1 MKEKGFPTKFPPGV
15 PIFAPFISIYLVKY
29 IEGKPRF
36 LIIRRDRE
44 PYKDIWQP
52 ITGNIR
58 EGEKAWQAAL
68 RELKEET
75 GIIPDRFYSA
85 EFIEKFY
92 EQNSEIIA
100 LSPAFV
106 GFVNGDPE
114 IKLSFEHRDFSWV
127 TVDEAVEKVVFY
139 EQKAAFRH
147 IQEYFIESEPPEFL
161 RIEL

>member
-1 MKEKGFPTKFPPGV
+1 M
-15 PIFAPFISIYLVKY
+15 PIVAPFISVYMIRH
-29 IEGKPRF
+29 IEGQARF

-52 ITGNIR
+52 VTGKIR

-75 GIIPDRFYSA
+75 GLIPDRFYSA

-92 EQNSEIIA
+92 ELNTEIIA

-106 GFVNGDPE
+106 GFVNEDPD
-114 IKLSFEHRDFSWV
+114 IKLSHEHRECRWV
-127 TVDEAVEKVVFY
+127 AVDEAIEKVVFY

-147 IQEYFIESEPPEFL
+147 IQKYFVESEPPEFL
-161 RIEL
+161 QVEM